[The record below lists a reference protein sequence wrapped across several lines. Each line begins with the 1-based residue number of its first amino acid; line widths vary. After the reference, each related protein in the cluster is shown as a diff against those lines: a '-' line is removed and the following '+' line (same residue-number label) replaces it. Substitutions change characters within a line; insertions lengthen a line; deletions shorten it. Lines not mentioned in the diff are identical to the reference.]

1 MKSIFRYHASSAA
14 RSYKPCENLVFLFL
28 EPIREILSPRK
39 FQRIR
44 YHTEISAIVDPP
56 LPSFPLPS
64 PLPIGDFNP
73 PSLLNSSCT
82 HPSLGPSLFPAYV
95 IIPPP
100 KSSLDK
106 LSCVAGSLECR
117 TAYKFSDKYTCG
129 QGVIACHCS
138 WLGP

>member
-1 MKSIFRYHASSAA
+1 MKSIFRYYASSAA
-14 RSYKPCENLVFLFL
+14 RSYKPCENLVFLFF
-28 EPIREILSPRK
+28 EPICEILSPQK
-39 FQRIR
+39 FQGIR

-56 LPSFPLPS
+56 LPSFP
-64 PLPIGDFNP
+64 PLIGDFNL

-117 TAYKFSDKYTCG
+117 TAYKFSDKYTCD
-129 QGVIACHCS
+129 QGVITCHCS